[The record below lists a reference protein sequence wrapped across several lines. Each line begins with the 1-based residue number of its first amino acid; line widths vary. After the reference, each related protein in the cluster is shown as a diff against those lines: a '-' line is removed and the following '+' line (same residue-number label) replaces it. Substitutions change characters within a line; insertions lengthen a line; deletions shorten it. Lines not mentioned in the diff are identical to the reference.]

1 MLKLTLLL
9 SLVSFSLS
17 AQTIDRVISLAPSTT
32 ELAYAAGLGDKLVA
46 VSEHSDYPEQAQK
59 LEKIANY
66 QSINVE
72 RIIALQPDLIIAW
85 PGGNPAKEL
94 AKLAQFG
101 FTIYNA
107 QTGSLDD
114 IAVNIEQLSH
124 YADDPTIGQKAAAQF
139 RAQLEQFKAQ
149 YNTEQTVSYFY
160 QLSEKPIITVAQD
173 RWPSEVFRFCGGIN
187 VFEDSAAPY
196 PQVGLEQ
203 VIVANPQVIF
213 TSRHAMENGNMWQA
227 WQEQLQAIKQQQ
239 IWTLNAS
246 WINRPTPRTLDA
258 INQVCELFETV
269 RQKQ

>member
-1 MLKLTLLL
+1 MRKLSLLL

-17 AQTIDRVISLAPSTT
+17 AQTIERVISLAPSAT
-32 ELAYAAGLGDKLVA
+32 ELAFAAGLGDKLIA
-46 VSEHSDYPEQAQK
+46 VSEHSDYPEQAK
-59 LEKIANY
+59 NLEQIANY

-72 RIIALQPDLIIAW
+72 RIITLQPDLIIAW

-94 AKLAQFG
+94 NKLAQFG
-101 FTIYNA
+101 FTIYNVN
-107 QTGSLDD
+107 TKSLDD
-114 IAVNIEQLSH
+114 IALNVEQLSQ
-124 YADDPTIGQKAAAQF
+124 YADDPTIGEQAANHF
-139 RAQLEQFKAQ
+139 RSQLIAYKKQ
-149 YNTEQTVSYFY
+149 YHTEEKVSYFY

-187 VFEDSAAPY
+187 VFENSAAPY

-203 VIVANPQVIF
+203 VIVANPEVIF
-213 TSRHAMENGNMWQA
+213 TSRHAMENADMWQP
-227 WQEQLQAIKQQQ
+227 WHEQLQAIKNHH

-258 INQVCELFETV
+258 IHQVCELFETV

>member
-1 MLKLTLLL
+1 MFKLSLIL

-46 VSEHSDYPEQAQK
+46 VSEHSDYPEQAK
-59 LEKIANY
+59 LLETIANY

-94 AKLAQFG
+94 DKLAQFG
-101 FTIYNA
+101 FTIYNVK
-107 QTGSLDD
+107 TKSLED
-114 IAVNIEQLSH
+114 IALNVEQLSQ
-124 YADDPTIGQKAAAQF
+124 YADDPTVGEQVASHFRSQLAAYQ
-139 RAQLEQFKAQ
+139 QQ
-149 YNTEQTVSYFY
+149 YNTDEKISYFY

-173 RWPSEVFRFCGGIN
+173 RWPSEVFRFCGGVN
-187 VFEDSAAPY
+187 VFENSAAPY

-213 TSRHAMENGNMWQA
+213 TSRHAIENSGMWQS

-239 IWTLNAS
+239 IWTLNSS

-258 INQVCELFETV
+258 IEQVCELFETV